1 MSKRRRNSIDYV
13 IYRNRYI
20 YALDYASLRMK
31 SDPSHDIHV
40 NEEQEEWEDKI
51 ENRRELAIRLGWNE
65 HMDAIPDM
73 HMYDMD
79 DSISVLFKIYNDL
92 DTLEAYAS
100 VFDVY
105 IDGISITEGYV
116 LSAYVRDYSIPSNK
130 LYEATGFRIVDRKGV
145 ERSLEAVKQLLEDH
159 GKKVAPMVFGN
170 TRGYSWDSGTFQ
182 RRLYRR

>member
-1 MSKRRRNSIDYV
+1 MSKRRSV
-13 IYRNRYI
+13 IYRGRHI
-20 YALDYASLRMK
+20 DVCDFARFRMK
-31 SDPSHDIHV
+31 SDPSHDIHIH
-40 NEEQEEWEDKI
+40 EEQEEWEDKI
-51 ENRRELAIRLGWNE
+51 ENRMELVRRLKWE

-73 HMYDMD
+73 YMYDMD
-79 DSISVLFKIYNDL
+79 DSVSVLFKIYNDL

-130 LYEATGFRIVDRKGV
+130 LYEATGFRIVDGKGI
-145 ERSLEAVKQLLEDH
+145 ERSLIAVKQLLEDH
-159 GKKVAPMVFGN
+159 GKKVAPVVFSN
-170 TRGYSWDSGTFQ
+170 MHGYSWDSGTFQ